1 MIASV
6 MKKKFNIRN
15 VIFLCLI
22 YLINNFALASADTR
36 SLLGT
41 FDNWDAFELVTNS
54 GEKVC
59 YVITQP
65 KFKKPAS
72 ITHGNPFITVTHKPL
87 QDIYNEFNFIAGF
100 NFQKGSEVKLRG
112 EGNTVKAFF
121 TSQDGA
127 WGYDSEA
134 DTATIKWFVEN
145 EGFDLEAINNRGRNV
160 SYSFSLVGFNDA
172 YNAISRQCGVIP
184 TRKATK
190 KDTEEPIIDIRKSP
204 DDDEIIVASSGS
216 GFAVSSDGY
225 VITNNHVIDQC
236 QQVNIHYQGNEI
248 PATVVTYDKQND
260 LALLKADFNPETV
273 FSLASNSPGLLQDIY
288 VAGYPFGLGISSQI
302 KVTRGIISSLTGIN
316 NNFSEVQIDAAI
328 QGGNSGGPIVDE
340 MGNVVGVAVAKL
352 SAKYMLEN
360 YGSIPENTNF
370 GVKINL
376 VKNILESNNIKI
388 LSENK
393 TTISKSELAKRVS
406 TGTYYISCGMT
417 MALIES
423 LKTQKVFFNHLN

>member
-1 MIASV
+1 
-6 MKKKFNIRN
+6 MK
-15 VIFLCLI
+15 
-22 YLINNFALASADTR
+22 YLI
-36 SLLGT
+36 
-41 FDNWDAFELVTNS
+41 
-54 GEKVC
+54 
-59 YVITQP
+59 I
-65 KFKKPAS
+65 
-72 ITHGNPFITVTHKPL
+72 I
-87 QDIYNEFNFIAGF
+87 
-100 NFQKGSEVKLRG
+100 
-112 EGNTVKAFF
+112 
-121 TSQDGA
+121 
-127 WGYDSEA
+127 
-134 DTATIKWFVEN
+134 
-145 EGFDLEAINNRGRNV
+145 
-160 SYSFSLVGFNDA
+160 FSLVFTTLVVSPYKSIAQVACEYGKWELTFTNGT
-172 YNAISRQCGVIP
+172 YCGEVKNGEMNGWGTLTLFSGEIQ
-184 TRKATK
+184 KGEYKNNKLNGQATVTYRFPSEYAGQEYVGMFKDSVKHGKGRLKLSSGEIHDGEFRNNLLNGHGQILYVTGDRYVGMLKNNKRDGQGTVYFTNGRVQEGIWKDDQFQYVRNNTPQPEARPPITVK
-190 KDTEEPIIDIRKSP
+190 KPP

-393 TTISKSELAKRVS
+393 TIISKPELAKRVS

-417 MALIES
+417 MALIEK
-423 LKTQKVFFNHLN
+423 LKTQKVFFNHLD